1 MTLYLKVILMIKKNN
16 INSFQASILT
26 FYILR
31 ASIFGIGLNSIE
43 EIAHQD
49 AWLSA
54 LIGIVLG
61 LIPLFIYI
69 YISKRY
75 PNQNIIEINIKLFG
89 KILGAIINFI
99 LLLIILY
106 LSGGIFISLTQF
118 TQTNILIR
126 TPVLITSIILLI
138 PIVLAAIKGLEVF
151 TRMAIILFVVSILL
165 FIFAASGLI
174 PYIEI
179 ENLKPIMA
187 LGILPVI
194 KGSLYYVSI
203 TSIPLFLLLVI
214 PRRNIIDSN
223 KYNKSIIKWYLF
235 TNITLFIVIFWV
247 LAILGPKLVTLYNF
261 PSYTILKKI
270 SFLDFIERVEGNAI
284 WTLIFDSV
292 FTLIVSFYF
301 IKEIF
306 VSTFSIRNKKW
317 EVVPI
322 IVSSLILLILVS
334 FLVPKWPAINFIFTK
349 YFGPVIGISIFILI
363 NIIFIRSLFDKN
375 QTN

>member
-118 TQTNILIR
+118 TQANILIR

>member
-118 TQTNILIR
+118 TQANILIR

-284 WTLIFDSV
+284 WNLIFDSV

>member
-126 TPVLITSIILLI
+126 TPILITSIILLI

>member
-270 SFLDFIERVEGNAI
+270 SF
-284 WTLIFDSV
+284 
-292 FTLIVSFYF
+292 
-301 IKEIF
+301 
-306 VSTFSIRNKKW
+306 
-317 EVVPI
+317 
-322 IVSSLILLILVS
+322 
-334 FLVPKWPAINFIFTK
+334 
-349 YFGPVIGISIFILI
+349 
-363 NIIFIRSLFDKN
+363 
-375 QTN
+375 

>member
-284 WTLIFDSV
+284 WNLIFDSV